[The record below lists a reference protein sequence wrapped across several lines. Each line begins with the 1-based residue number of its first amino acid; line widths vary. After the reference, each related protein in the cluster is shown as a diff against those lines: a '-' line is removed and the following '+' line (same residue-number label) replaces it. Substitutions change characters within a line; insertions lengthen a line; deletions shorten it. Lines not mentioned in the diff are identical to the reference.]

1 MVERPPPVGVGPGG
15 DGDEVGGADSL
26 QPRELRGDRPLV
38 ADDRDVGGAGDTLLV
53 EHRPVDGDVAV
64 PRELLAR
71 GGPAVGL
78 VVGDDGGQ
86 RDDDAR

>member
-1 MVERPPPVGVGPGG
+1 MRRRSASVPVGMATKSVAPIP
-15 DGDEVGGADSL
+15 AK
-26 QPRELRGDRPLV
+26 PRQLRGDRLLV
-38 ADDRDVGGAGDTLLV
+38 ADDRDVGRAGDPFLV

-86 RDDDAR
+86 RDDDTR